1 MKKVIKFLKL
11 LITAFLLAAL
21 ASSIFAVY
29 VLNNT
34 PDVYIIDENPNVIE
48 TSYVVKNVIIMIGDG
63 MGENHI
69 EATRRY
75 FGLEQLNMEKLP
87 YKGYVKTSCIL
98 FGEEFPITDSAA
110 AATALATGYKTQI
123 GMIGTRPDYNKSNE
137 EMFLPE
143 NLLILPNVTERAM
156 ATGRKTGIVA
166 TKNLSDATPAGFS
179 AHVLSRTEQAE
190 IAKQQV
196 NSGIDV
202 IMGAGYSSYYLP
214 LTDQILENGY
224 QIATT
229 YEELVSLTSGK
240 VYGGFNSINHNSIV
254 NLEVM
259 VKQSLKLLHNED
271 GFFAMFEGSK
281 IDSYAHDNNIFGVI
295 DETKSFDNAVG
306 IVMEYIDS
314 NPDTLLIVTADHE
327 TGGLQ
332 SNLDIE
338 EGVINHYE
346 FTTGG
351 HSDQEVLYFMYGKG
365 AETVAA
371 NIDNTEIAK
380 LIFRALG

>member
-1 MKKVIKFLKL
+1 M
-11 LITAFLLAAL
+11 LAAL

-34 PDVYIIDENPNVIE
+34 PDTYIVDENPNVIE

-75 FGLEQLNMEKLP
+75 FGLEKLNMEKLP
-87 YKGYVKTSCIL
+87 YKGHVKTSCIL
-98 FGEEFPITDSAA
+98 FGEEFPITDSVA

-123 GMIGTRPDYNKSNE
+123 GMIGTRPDYTKSNE

-143 NLLILPNVTERAM
+143 NLLILPNATERAM

-190 IAKQQV
+190 IAKQV

-259 VKQSLKLLHNED
+259 VEQSLKLLHNED
-271 GFFAMFEGSK
+271 GFLPCLK
-281 IDSYAHDNNIFGVI
+281 
-295 DETKSFDNAVG
+295 
-306 IVMEYIDS
+306 
-314 NPDTLLIVTADHE
+314 
-327 TGGLQ
+327 
-332 SNLDIE
+332 
-338 EGVINHYE
+338 
-346 FTTGG
+346 
-351 HSDQEVLYFMYGKG
+351 DQ
-365 AETVAA
+365 
-371 NIDNTEIAK
+371 K
-380 LIFRALG
+380 LILTRTITISLE